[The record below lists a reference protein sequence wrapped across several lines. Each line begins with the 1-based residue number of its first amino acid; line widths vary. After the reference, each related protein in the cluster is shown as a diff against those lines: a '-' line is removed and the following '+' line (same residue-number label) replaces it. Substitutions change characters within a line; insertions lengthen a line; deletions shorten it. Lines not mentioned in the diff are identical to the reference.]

1 MNSIRTQCPACGV
14 PLEVPQSFDSAIC
27 AACGTSY
34 EVRRYKGTINLSPLE
49 PGPMRSLPGSF
60 DSEELA
66 GYSLLD
72 KRLEELDEAI
82 EEVGTEIETIRSREQ
97 AAPLQF
103 GCAMFSA
110 FTAVL
115 AVIAIFMPLGREYF
129 GGWIFYL
136 TLGIVIFLAVT
147 RLRKRLAS
155 RAELV
160 KYREDREHLQSIL
173 AELETE
179 RGHLMSLKL
188 HLSSDNEYTSEDND

>member
-49 PGPMRSLPGSF
+49 PGPMRSVPQSF
-60 DSEELA
+60 ETEDWA

-72 KRLEELDEAI
+72 ARLEELDEAI
-82 EEVGTEIETIRSREQ
+82 EEVGTQIEIIRSREQ

-115 AVIAIFMPLGREYF
+115 VVIVLFMPFGREYF

-136 TLGIVIFLAVT
+136 VLGVVIALAIM
-147 RLRKRLAS
+147 RLRRRLAS
-155 RAELV
+155 RTELA
-160 KYREDREHLQSIL
+160 KYREEREQLQSIL
-173 AELETE
+173 GELETE
-179 RGHLMSLKL
+179 RHRLLELKSENREEN
-188 HLSSDNEYTSEDND
+188 SSDGNSHH

>member
-14 PLEVPQSFDSAIC
+14 PLEIPQSFDTAIC

-34 EVRRYKGTINLSPLE
+34 EVRRHKGTINLSPLE
-49 PGPMRSLPGSF
+49 PGHMRSVPRSF
-60 DSEELA
+60 DLEDQT

-72 KRLEELDEAI
+72 ARLEELEEAI
-82 EEVGTEIETIRSREQ
+82 EEVGTQIEIIRSKEQ

-103 GCAMFSA
+103 GCAIFSA

-115 AVIAIFMPLGREYF
+115 AVIALFMPLGREYF

-136 TLGIVIFLAVT
+136 TVIVVLALAAM
-147 RLRKRLAS
+147 RLRRRLAS
-155 RAELV
+155 REELV
-160 KYREDREHLQSIL
+160 KYQEEREQLQSIL

-179 RGHLMSLKL
+179 RGHLMRLKL
-188 HLSSDNEYTSEDND
+188 HLSEDNEYTSEEND